1 MELEVLDKI
10 RLKIIRHLNL
20 AGTLGHITALSWCL
34 LFTSY
39 GTNACCYPCTH
50 MQLFSTLLGPGSLY
64 FDPQL
69 KHVTFFTDKNK
80 GLAL

>member
-1 MELEVLDKI
+1 
-10 RLKIIRHLNL
+10 
-20 AGTLGHITALSWCL
+20 
-34 LFTSY
+34 
-39 GTNACCYPCTH
+39 

-80 GLAL
+80 GLALWEMFYFYNLGKASVID